1 MTESPVTESP
11 LPEST
16 LAGTAATEAGDNP
29 LLLANQICFALYSAT
44 HAMTKVYRPL
54 LDDLG
59 VTYPQYLVL
68 LLLWER
74 DGRSVKELG
83 EHLSLDSGTLTPLL
97 KRLEGQGLVGRSR
110 DRADERSVLIHLTA
124 QGKALHGKAECLPA
138 RITEASGCSTEDLA
152 GLRDQILRLRN
163 DLTAALRKA

>member
-1 MTESPVTESP
+1 MTESRVTEP
-11 LPEST
+11 RHPENT
-16 LAGTAATEAGDNP
+16 LAGTGATEAGDNP

-44 HAMTKVYRPL
+44 HAMTKAYRPL

-97 KRLEGQGLVGRSR
+97 KRLEGQGLVSRSR
-110 DRADERSVLIHLTA
+110 DRADERSVLIHLTV
-124 QGKALHGKAECLPA
+124 QGKALHDKAECLPA
-138 RITEASGCSTEDLA
+138 RITEASGCSTADLA

-163 DLTAALRKA
+163 DLTAALRKT